1 MTINNQAQN
10 ANTGVFWLV
19 ALFLLIVIFDG
30 FGPAYAELV
39 TPSHRVTSFLNV
51 RTEPTTSSDVVG
63 VLTPGVYAVLDERID
78 RWHRIILGDGAT
90 GFVSKAWATLV
101 PDIRLGTWNIK
112 KLGHGATKDYSAVAA
127 VINDH
132 FDVLTVIEVMQK
144 SRGHPGYDAIIQ
156 ALGPS
161 WAGMI
166 TSTPRPN
173 TGAGDAEFY
182 AILYR
187 PTILSPCVG
196 SADLEYFD
204 DNDGGP
210 QGIGY
215 DKFVRE
221 PAFGCFEAMSETG
234 AKGWDFV
241 LGAYHA
247 TWADADT
254 DRICSE
260 ASHLGDVYSAMR
272 VAHPGE
278 QDLFIAG
285 DFNLTPADLD
295 GLVAASD
302 MTTGMGSTL
311 NTKGERT
318 ANRYD
323 HVLLHDSVAT
333 KELALKAQVIDVRK
347 YAASPKLF
355 YQTVSDHLPVTGRF
369 VRYAE
374 DDD

>member
-1 MTINNQAQN
+1 MSKDAGTIK
-10 ANTGVFWLV
+10 
-19 ALFLLIVIFDG
+19 LFLLIVIITG

-39 TPSHRVTSFLNV
+39 TPSHRVASFLNV
-51 RTEPTTSSDVVG
+51 RAEPTTSSDVVG
-63 VLTPGVYAVLDERID
+63 VLTPGEYAVLGESIG
-78 RWHRIILGDGAT
+78 RWHRVILSDGAA
-90 GFVSKAWATLV
+90 GFVSKAWAALV

-132 FDVLTVIEVMQK
+132 FDMLTVIEVMQK
-144 SRGHPGYDAIIQ
+144 SRGHPGYDALIQ

-161 WAGMI
+161 WAGMV

-173 TGAGDAEFY
+173 TGAGDAEYY

-187 PTILSPCVG
+187 PTILRPCEG

-204 DNDGGP
+204 DNDGGL
-210 QGIGY
+210 QGVGD
-215 DKFVRE
+215 DKFVRD

-234 AKGWDFV
+234 EKGWDFV
-241 LGAYHA
+241 IGAYHA
-247 TWADADT
+247 TWADGDT
-254 DRICSE
+254 DRISSE
-260 ASHLGDVYSAMR
+260 VSHLGDVYSAMR

-285 DFNLTPADLD
+285 DFNLTPSDLD
-295 GLVAASD
+295 GLVAATD
-302 MTTGMGSTL
+302 MTTGTGSTL

-318 ANRYD
+318 INLYD
-323 HVLLHDSVAT
+323 HLLVHDTVAT
-333 KELALKAQVIDVRK
+333 KGLVLKAQVLDVRK

-355 YQTVSDHLPVTGRF
+355 YQTVSDHLPVSGRF
-369 VRYAE
+369 IRYAG